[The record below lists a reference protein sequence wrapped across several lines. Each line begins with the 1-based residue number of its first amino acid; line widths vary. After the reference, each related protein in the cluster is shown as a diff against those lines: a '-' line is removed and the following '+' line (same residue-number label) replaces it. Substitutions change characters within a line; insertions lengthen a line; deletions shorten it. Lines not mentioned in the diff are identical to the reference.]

1 MTRRNEGVIVTG
13 GRIEAGA
20 LAVGRGAHASQAVHR
35 AAADLAERGRTEV
48 ADRLEALIRE
58 LEQHAGRL
66 DNADELKESTE
77 VVARELAKDEPNRTT
92 VTGVLAGIT
101 AGVQSITSVAAA
113 AQALAALF

>member
-1 MTRRNEGVIVTG
+1 MTRRNEGVIVGG

-20 LAVGRGAHASQAVHR
+20 LAVGRGARASQVVHR
-35 AAADLAERGRTEV
+35 AAADLAERGRTDV
-48 ADRLEALIRE
+48 AERLEALIRE
-58 LEQHAGRL
+58 LEQHAARL

-101 AGVQSITSVAAA
+101 AGVQSVASVAAA